1 MIAVFILVFS
11 LGALVQFSLA
21 YCRTLLMTYGKVELS
36 ERMNDILGLKG
47 NAVDPSEFE
56 RLMSLVLVAPDPCD
70 DRIEIF
76 AVRAY
81 HGVVDFAQSILSLAP
96 GNAARWFERD
106 LAGCAYFAA
115 VTLDRRLAATIK

>member
-1 MIAVFILVFS
+1 MIAAFIFVFGV
-11 LGALVQFSLA
+11 GAFLQFSLA

-81 HGVVDFAQSILSLAP
+81 HGVVDFAQSVLSLVS
-96 GNAARWFERD
+96 GNAVHWFERD
-106 LAGCAYFAA
+106 LAGCSYFAA
-115 VTLDRRLAATIK
+115 VTLDRRLSPPTK